1 MARYERMGGQG
12 NRLGSFESYSGRSLG
27 NFGATADE
35 CARLTQN
42 WASKLS
48 QANQYAVSDPSKVTQ
63 LMTEFRAAKAQADSV
78 CAQVPKT
85 SSSTTTGSTA
95 AANMNAIATMLAPL
109 AQAGATVAAT
119 KIQSDAMADAMRRDA
134 MRRMGQPAPVT
145 YVTSAPESSSS
156 STGLIIGGLL
166 ATAVIGGIIF
176 FATKKK

>member
-119 KIQSDAMADAMRRDA
+119 KIQSDAMADAMRR
-134 MRRMGQPAPVT
+134 MGQPAPVT
-145 YVTSAPESSSS
+145 YVTSAPESSSSSSS